1 MITVVN
7 VISSPIGGGA
17 ELLVRELHKLFLK
30 ENRKSYA
37 VFLSGATENSV
48 KNEVTLSKRN
58 CRSPINILRLRKL
71 ITSILRET
79 DDKIIVHAHLTWP
92 FLYVALA
99 CLGLPRVRLVY
110 TEHSTSNRRRSVPV
124 LRVIERNLYS
134 RYSQV
139 ICISEGVKRSLS
151 EWVGST
157 LSKRLVTVQNGSRMY
172 PVAKRNALHDRLPT
186 LISIGS
192 LTKRKNFVTA
202 VNAVSL
208 LQDQIEKYIIV
219 GEGPERAR
227 LEELISE
234 LGLEH
239 KISLVGWK
247 SNLKEYFHASDI
259 QVIPSLWEGFG
270 LVAVEG
276 MSTGLPIVASNVDGL
291 VEVINLSNPSVTLV
305 NEPRSENEWATS
317 INRAIK
323 MLEIKGPSFFSYY
336 SRRQAE
342 KFSLE
347 KMAKEYLNVYEH
359 IMRLK

>member
-1 MITVVN
+1 M
-7 VISSPIGGGA
+7 
-17 ELLVRELHKLFLK
+17 
-30 ENRKSYA
+30 
-37 VFLSGATENSV
+37 
-48 KNEVTLSKRN
+48 
-58 CRSPINILRLRKL
+58 
-71 ITSILRET
+71 
-79 DDKIIVHAHLTWP
+79 
-92 FLYVALA
+92 
-99 CLGLPRVRLVY
+99 
-110 TEHSTSNRRRSVPV
+110 
-124 LRVIERNLYS
+124 
-134 RYSQV
+134 
-139 ICISEGVKRSLS
+139 
-151 EWVGST
+151 
-157 LSKRLVTVQNGSRMY
+157 
-172 PVAKRNALHDRLPT
+172 
-186 LISIGS
+186 
-192 LTKRKNFVTA
+192 
-202 VNAVSL
+202 
-208 LQDQIEKYIIV
+208 
-219 GEGPERAR
+219 
-227 LEELISE
+227 
-234 LGLEH
+234 
-239 KISLVGWK
+239 GWK